1 MSQKKVGNLTAYLK
15 PPGKQG
21 YSQKIGNVYEKDNG
35 DLSLKID
42 VLPIAGAP
50 WDGWCNIWRDD
61 RPRSTAAPTEPV
73 QKIAGFDDLEDDIP
87 F

>member
-1 MSQKKVGNLTAYLK
+1 MSQKKIGNVTAYLK
-15 PPGKQG
+15 PPGKLG
-21 YSQKIGNVYEKDNG
+21 YSLKIGNVYEKDNG

-42 VLPIAGAP
+42 SLPLNGAP

-61 RPRSTAAPTEPV
+61 RVAKTTEP
-73 QKIAGFDDLEDDIP
+73 KTDSFDQGYDPQDGIP